1 MKIVTIA
8 SSLEMQTNIQ
18 RELQGTLG
26 NDQFIFLQR
35 QNLDVRI
42 DRIDLA
48 STNILILDSE
58 KINNAD
64 LRLISSCTR
73 ENANPAIIYISGPCS
88 EEDLLNAIRSG
99 VMEFL
104 HVPIISS
111 ELLSAIERI
120 RSRKYISVSQKP
132 RAKVFSFISCKGGA
146 GATFIAANLGYI
158 LYSEQQMKVL
168 MVDLHLQFGD
178 ASFYL
183 SDEPGLATLSDI
195 VTKEGLDST
204 VIATAAMQINENYF
218 LLQAPDNE
226 EESLTIL
233 ARHIDNLLT
242 IAVQDYDFIIVDLPL
257 VIDSLVMKA
266 LDRSDEIFEV
276 MQPTV
281 PYMRALTKMNNL
293 MNKLGCDPKKLKVI
307 LNRYSPSI
315 DIPIKKIEDAIQ
327 TKIDFK
333 IANDYVAVSKS
344 VNIGKPIALQD
355 NGNIICINLREIAD
369 RVNEKVI
376 KEFKPSF
383 LKRLFS

>member
-8 SSLEMQTNIQ
+8 SSLEMKTNIQ

-158 LYSEQQMKVL
+158 LSSEQQMKVL

-293 MNKLGCDPKKLKVI
+293 MNKLGCDPKKIKVI

>member
-158 LYSEQQMKVL
+158 LSSEQQMKVL

>member
-8 SSLEMQTNIQ
+8 SSLEILTNIQ
-18 RELQGTLG
+18 RELQSTLG

-48 STNILILDSE
+48 STNVLILDSE

-64 LRLISSCTR
+64 LRLISACTR
-73 ENANPAIIYISGPCS
+73 ENCNPAIIYISGPCT
-88 EEDLLNAIRSG
+88 EEDLINAIRSG

-104 HVPIISS
+104 HLPIVGS
-111 ELLSAIERI
+111 ELISAIERI

-132 RAKVFSFISCKGGA
+132 RGKVLSFISCKGGA
-146 GATFIAANLGYI
+146 GATFIASNLGYI
-158 LYSEQQMKVL
+158 LSSEQQMKVL
-168 MVDLHLQFGD
+168 MIDLHLQFGD

-226 EESLTIL
+226 EDSLAIL

-266 LDRSDEIFEV
+266 LDRSDNIFVV

-293 MNKLGCDPKKLKVI
+293 MNKLGCDPKKIKII

-327 TKIDFK
+327 SNIDFK
-333 IANDYVAVSKS
+333 IANDYAAVSKS

-355 NGNIICINLREIAD
+355 SGNIICTNLREIAAL
-369 RVNEKVI
+369 VNDKAI
-376 KEFKPSF
+376 KESKPSF

>member
-1 MKIVTIA
+1 M
-8 SSLEMQTNIQ
+8 
-18 RELQGTLG
+18 
-26 NDQFIFLQR
+26 
-35 QNLDVRI
+35 
-42 DRIDLA
+42 
-48 STNILILDSE
+48 
-58 KINNAD
+58 
-64 LRLISSCTR
+64 
-73 ENANPAIIYISGPCS
+73 
-88 EEDLLNAIRSG
+88 
-99 VMEFL
+99 
-104 HVPIISS
+104 
-111 ELLSAIERI
+111 
-120 RSRKYISVSQKP
+120 
-132 RAKVFSFISCKGGA
+132 
-146 GATFIAANLGYI
+146 
-158 LYSEQQMKVL
+158 
-168 MVDLHLQFGD
+168 
-178 ASFYL
+178 
-183 SDEPGLATLSDI
+183 
-195 VTKEGLDST
+195 
-204 VIATAAMQINENYF
+204 
-218 LLQAPDNE
+218 LQAPDNE

-293 MNKLGCDPKKLKVI
+293 MNKLGCDPKKIKVI